1 MSFSVVFKLC
11 LLFFD
16 AHGNENPSSEV
27 IKVTKAKSIAL
38 DDFDEI
44 VGDFELGIGVWHLQG
59 VDNLV
64 PIFDKGPKDS
74 LKNRMD
80 RGESLL
86 YQSKEFIGSFL
97 LKVKKQKLVEVIA
110 AG

>member
-1 MSFSVVFKLC
+1 MFRAMKIRVLKLSK
-11 LLFFD
+11 LRK
-16 AHGNENPSSEV
+16 P
-27 IKVTKAKSIAL
+27 KAKSIAL

-44 VGDFELGIGVWHLQG
+44 VGDFDLGIGVWHLQG
-59 VDNLV
+59 VDNLI

>member
-1 MSFSVVFKLC
+1 MFRAMKIRVLKLSK
-11 LLFFD
+11 LRK
-16 AHGNENPSSEV
+16 P
-27 IKVTKAKSIAL
+27 KAKSIAL

-59 VDNLV
+59 VDNIV

-80 RGESLL
+80 REESLL

>member
-1 MSFSVVFKLC
+1 MKIRVLKLSK
-11 LLFFD
+11 LRK
-16 AHGNENPSSEV
+16 P
-27 IKVTKAKSIAL
+27 KAKSIVL

-64 PIFDKGPKDS
+64 SIFDKGPKDS

>member
-1 MSFSVVFKLC
+1 MFRAMKIRVLKLSK
-11 LLFFD
+11 LRK
-16 AHGNENPSSEV
+16 P
-27 IKVTKAKSIAL
+27 KAKSIAL

-64 PIFDKGPKDS
+64 PIFDQGSKDS

>member
-1 MSFSVVFKLC
+1 MFRAMKIRVLKLSK
-11 LLFFD
+11 LRK
-16 AHGNENPSSEV
+16 P
-27 IKVTKAKSIAL
+27 KAKSIAF

-86 YQSKEFIGSFL
+86 Y
-97 LKVKKQKLVEVIA
+97 
-110 AG
+110 

>member
-1 MSFSVVFKLC
+1 MFRAMKIRVLKLSK
-11 LLFFD
+11 LRK
-16 AHGNENPSSEV
+16 P
-27 IKVTKAKSIAL
+27 KAKSIAL

-80 RGESLL
+80 RVESLM
-86 YQSKEFIGSFL
+86 YQSKELIGSFI
-97 LKVKKQKLVEVIA
+97 LKIKNQNLV
-110 AG
+110 